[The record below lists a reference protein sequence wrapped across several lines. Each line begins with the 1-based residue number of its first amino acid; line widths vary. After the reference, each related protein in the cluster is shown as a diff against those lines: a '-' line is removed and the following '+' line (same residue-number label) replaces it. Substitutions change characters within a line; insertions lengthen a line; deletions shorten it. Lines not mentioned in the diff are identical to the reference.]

1 VKLPFEKTPY
11 ILAAALWAYLSFAA
25 NGALADSLQDQP
37 YLTGDWGGLRTWL
50 ADRGIAP
57 FASYSTGVW
66 ANVHGGFATGVRY
79 EGFADWGF
87 DLNLERL
94 VGWQGGSFHIDWH
107 SNVSG
112 LPSQE
117 LVGQFPTNDVLGLES
132 ANAVRFYEIYLEQ
145 RLWDDALLI
154 KAGQLAVDDDFFV
167 SRYASPLLNGSFAF
181 FGSGRAQQIAPFYP
195 VAAPGIYVSARQWEQ
210 WELRAGAYT
219 AAPGADTS
227 SNYGFD
233 WSLDNGVS
241 VGTEVA
247 TSRRPAGLPG
257 RYTLGVLGTTKQLT
271 SFANGHSVH
280 GTLGL
285 YVMIDQALALDS
297 DGKPKVGAFLRVGY
311 DPLLDRSVLRVYGN
325 TGFTLFGPLPGR
337 DHDSLSVGFSYTNFA
352 PDYVRDQHLAR
363 MDVTSHESIA
373 EFTYQAAVT
382 GWLIVQPDLQFVF
395 DPHYSHHDAIVLGL
409 QLTINF

>member
-1 VKLPFEKTPY
+1 VGENAY
-11 ILAAALWAYLSFAA
+11 ILAAVVLALSLAA
-25 NGALADSLQDQP
+25 NGALADTLLDQP

-94 VGWQGGSFHIDWH
+94 VGWQGGSFHMDWH

-117 LVGQFPTNDVLGLES
+117 LVGQFPTDAVLGLES
-132 ANAVRFYEIYLEQ
+132 ANAIRFYEIYLEQ
-145 RLWDDALLI
+145 RLWDDTLLI

-195 VAAPGIYVSARQWEQ
+195 LAAPGIYVMARPSEE
-210 WELRAGAYT
+210 WELRAGVYT
-219 AAPGADTS
+219 AAPGTDTS
-227 SNYGFD
+227 SNYGFG
-233 WSLDNGVS
+233 WSLNGGVS
-241 VGTEVA
+241 VGSEVA
-247 TSRRPAGLPG
+247 TNRRLAGLPG
-257 RYTLGVLGTTKQLT
+257 RYTLGVLGTTRQLI
-271 SFANGHSVH
+271 SFANANSVY

-285 YVMIDQALALDS
+285 YVMIDQALALDG

-311 DPLLDRSVLRVYGN
+311 DPLLDRAVFRVYGN
-325 TGFTLFGPLPGR
+325 TGFTLFRPLPGR
-337 DHDSLSVGFSYTNFA
+337 DHDALSVGFSYTNFA
-352 PDYVRDQHLAR
+352 PDYVNDQHLAG
-363 MDVTSHESIA
+363 MDVTSHESIV

-382 GWLIVQPDLQFVF
+382 GWLIVQPDLQLVF
-395 DPHYSHHDAIVLGL
+395 DPHYSHHDAIVLGV
-409 QLTINF
+409 QLTVNF